1 MKSSN
6 PSASSVIKNERG
18 ILTLDFIFAMLLG
31 MGFTIVFFALTLT
44 LSLVEVTQYLSF
56 AVARTSWAAHETRSQ
71 QLQIGNAKYSEL
83 ISKPVFRTLFTQG
96 WFKLPAQ
103 PDFGDPARG
112 FNAEYQP
119 AAEND
124 NDTFFG
130 ARLRIEATILNI
142 KLPML
147 GSSKT
152 NPQTGVAN
160 VQTFLGREVTTFECR
175 EQFNRQRWAN
185 ILTLPGG
192 DVYQQAA
199 PFMGNPD
206 STIGLITDNGC

>member
-1 MKSSN
+1 MTKQ
-6 PSASSVIKNERG
+6 IRNERG

-44 LSLVEVTQYLSF
+44 LSLVEVAQYLSF
-56 AVARTSWAAHETRSQ
+56 AVARSSWSAHETRSQ
-71 QLQIGNAKYSEL
+71 QIQMGNAKYTEL
-83 ISKPVFRTLFTQG
+83 IAKPVFRTIFTRG

-112 FNAEYQP
+112 FNAEYMP

-130 ARLRIEATILNI
+130 ARLRVEATILNI
-142 KLPML
+142 NLPML

-152 NPQTGVAN
+152 NPETGVAN
-160 VQTFLGREVTTFECR
+160 VQTFLGREVTTQECR
-175 EQFNRQRWAN
+175 ENFNRQRWTN
-185 ILTLPGG
+185 ILTL
-192 DVYQQAA
+192 DEVYQQSSAYV
-199 PFMGNPD
+199 GNPD
-206 STIGLITDNGC
+206 STVALITDNGC